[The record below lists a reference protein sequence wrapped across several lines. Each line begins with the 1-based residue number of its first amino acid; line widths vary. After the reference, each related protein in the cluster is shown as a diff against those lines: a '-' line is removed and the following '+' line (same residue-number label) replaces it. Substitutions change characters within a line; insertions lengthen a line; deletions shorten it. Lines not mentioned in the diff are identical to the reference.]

1 MEWLNRMSDT
11 AGRPVIEARAV
22 TREFRRG
29 AEGVAA
35 LRGVSLSVQ
44 RGETVAVMGPSGCGK
59 STLLGLL
66 GGLDDPSSGAVLLEG
81 RDLAACSRPERALLR
96 RKAVGFILQNPSLLP
111 MLTVQENVELPLS
124 LARLEPAEISRRVLE
139 LLEQVEL
146 LEKANALPEELS
158 GGQQQRVAVARALA
172 ARPHL
177 LLADE
182 PAGSLDSTTADSV
195 LGVIA
200 RAVQQDSI
208 ALVLVTHERDDT
220 RFADRVVYL
229 RDGQVDA
236 GREVA

>member
-1 MEWLNRMSDT
+1 MSDT

>member
-11 AGRPVIEARAV
+11 AGTPVIEARAV

-29 AEGVAA
+29 AEGVPA
-35 LRGVSLSVQ
+35 LRGVSLAVQ

-66 GGLDDPSSGAVLLEG
+66 GGLDDPSSGAVFLEG
-81 RDLAACSRPERALLR
+81 RDLAACSRSERALLR
-96 RKAVGFILQNPSLLP
+96 RKTVGFILQNPSLLL
-111 MLTVQENVELPLS
+111 MLTVRENVELPLS
-124 LARLEPAEISRRVLE
+124 LARIGPAEISRRVLE

-146 LEKANALPEELS
+146 LGKANALPEELS

-208 ALVLVTHERDDT
+208 SLVLVTHERDDT

>member
-1 MEWLNRMSDT
+1 MSDT
-11 AGRPVIEARAV
+11 AGTPVIEARAV

-29 AEGVAA
+29 SEGVAA
-35 LRGVSLSVQ
+35 LRGVSLAVQ

-81 RDLAACSRPERALLR
+81 RDLAACSRSERALLR
-96 RKAVGFILQNPSLLP
+96 RKTVGFILQYPSLLP
-111 MLTVQENVELPLS
+111 MLTVRENVELPLS
-124 LARLEPAEISRRVLE
+124 LARLAPAEISRRVLE

-182 PAGSLDSTTADSV
+182 PAGSLDSTTAGSV

-200 RAVQQDSI
+200 RAVQQDRIS
-208 ALVLVTHERDDT
+208 LVLVTHERDDT
-220 RFADRVVYL
+220 RFADRIVYL